1 MSVRKLWNENDLLLI
16 KEMYANAPMA
26 EMVQLIG
33 KKSIQISNKAFHLGL
48 KRSAAFMKTAQS
60 GRIGKG
66 ERIGIGTEFK
76 KGLIPLNKGKK
87 QTDFMSE
94 EGIKK
99 TIATRFKKGASP
111 HNTVAIG
118 FERVTK
124 DGYVEVKV
132 RESKTNSKNKNFE
145 LKQRIEYEKHHGP
158 IPEGMIVEF
167 VDRNKMN
174 FEPSN
179 LVLKTRRENMMAN
192 SFGDKAI
199 VKRFMGVK
207 EAEKVV
213 QIIETF
219 PELIELKRKS
229 IHLKREIKDYDRK
242 D

>member
-1 MSVRKLWNENDLLLI
+1 MSSRKIWNENELLLL
-16 KEMYANAPMA
+16 KELYSDTPMA

-33 KKSIQISNKAFHLGL
+33 KKSTQISSKAFHVGL
-48 KRSAAFMKTAQS
+48 KRSDAFMKTAQS
-60 GRIGKG
+60 GRIRKG

-132 RESKTNSKNKNFE
+132 RESKINSKNKNFE
-145 LKQRIEYEKHHGP
+145 LKQRIIYQKHYGP

-167 VDRNKMN
+167 VDRDKMN

-179 LVLKTRRENMMAN
+179 LVLKTRRENMMEN

-199 VKRFMGVK
+199 VKRFMGVR
-207 EAEKVV
+207 EPEMVNH
-213 QIIETF
+213 IIETF
-219 PELIELKRKS
+219 PEVIELKRKN
-229 IHLKREIKDYDRK
+229 IHLKREVSNYVKQD
-242 D
+242 